1 MPFFSYNTGIPAANN
16 NPSVDQPNM
25 QTNTNSINS
34 ILNVDHYNFNDNEG
48 GHHRQTTFVD
58 QTIPTTAVGQSA
70 LYSKTSGQSQV
81 YATGNNGGK
90 EYQLTRMID
99 ASFASFG
106 TAVPLVATGTASGTG
121 MWSFLPGGLL
131 IQTGDCTNDSTAG
144 GPVFTFPVAFTSVP
158 ISIVVTADNSDT
170 NRYSCNVVALSSTQ
184 FRVDIHKNESNSS
197 FASNFTWIAIGK

>member
-81 YATGNNGGK
+81 FATGNNSTD

-99 ASFASFG
+99 ASFAKFSLE
-106 TAVPLVATGTASGTG
+106 VPLVASGTASGDGGWT
-121 MWSFLPGGLL
+121 FLPGGMLL
-131 IQTGDCTNDSTAG
+131 QYGSCTNDSTSG
-144 GPVFTFPVAFTSVP
+144 GSTFTFPVAFTSVP
-158 ISIVVTADNSDT
+158 FSMVATPGVADT
-170 NRYSCNVVALSSTQ
+170 NRYSCNVTVLTTTQ
-184 FRVDIHKNESNSS
+184 FRVDIHRNESSSS
-197 FASNFTWIAIGK
+197 FAAPFTWIAIGK